1 MVYSFFVKGLSADST
16 KPILAVKILSQ
27 NLLIHL
33 FIRLVFSAMLRNI
46 HLYDGG
52 KLYGWR
58 QL

>member
-16 KPILAVKILSQ
+16 KSILAVKILSQ

-52 KLYGWR
+52 KLYG
-58 QL
+58 